1 LDEAELGE
9 LVVDNNVSA
18 QVREI
23 VSAMSPLD
31 DHPVTSADRLME
43 DLGLDSMTLVE
54 LSLVLESE
62 FELGPI
68 DDTEATLVT
77 VGDVEELIGRAVAG
91 RS

>member
-1 LDEAELGE
+1 MDS
-9 LVVDNNVSA
+9 NISA
-18 QVREI
+18 QVRKI
-23 VSAMSPLD
+23 VSEMSPLD
-31 DHPVTSADRLME
+31 GHTVTSADRLME

-68 DDTEATLVT
+68 DDSAPALVT
-77 VGDVEELIGRAVAG
+77 VGDVEELIGRAVSD

>member
-1 LDEAELGE
+1 M
-9 LVVDNNVSA
+9 VDNNVSA

-23 VSAMSPLD
+23 VGAMSPLD
-31 DHPVTSADRLME
+31 DRPVTSTDRLVE

-68 DDTEATLVT
+68 DDTAATLAT

>member
-1 LDEAELGE
+1 
-9 LVVDNNVSA
+9 VVDNNISV

-23 VSAMSPLD
+23 ISEMSPLD
-31 DHPVTSADRLME
+31 GHTVTSADRLME

-68 DDTEATLVT
+68 DDTGPALVT
-77 VGDVEELIGRAVAG
+77 VGDVEELIGLAVSG
-91 RS
+91 GS

>member
-1 LDEAELGE
+1 MADSK
-9 LVVDNNVSA
+9 VSA

-23 VSAMSPLD
+23 ITEMSPLD
-31 DHPVTSADRLME
+31 DHTVSSADRLME

-68 DDTEATLVT
+68 DDDAPTLVT
-77 VGDVEELIGRAVAG
+77 VGDVEELIGRAVAD
-91 RS
+91 RI

>member
-1 LDEAELGE
+1 
-9 LVVDNNVSA
+9 VVDSNVSA

-31 DHPVTSADRLME
+31 GHTVTNADRLRE

-68 DDTEATLVT
+68 DDTAPDLVT
-77 VGDVEELIGRAVAG
+77 VGDVEELIGRAVSD
-91 RS
+91 RN

>member
-1 LDEAELGE
+1 LNEAKLGE
-9 LVVDNNVSA
+9 LVVDSNISA

-23 VSAMSPLD
+23 ISAMSPLD
-31 DHPVTSADRLME
+31 DHTVTSADRLMD
-43 DLGLDSMTLVE
+43 DLGLNSLTLVE

-68 DDTEATLVT
+68 DDSAPALVT
-77 VGDVEELIGRAVAG
+77 VGDVEELIGRAVSG